1 MHDAIS
7 RECQKRKES
16 LMSAEWIMHKGKRI
30 LYIKYSGLSASEQ
43 LDQIRNA
50 TQILVDTQADD
61 NLTLTDV
68 IGAHV
73 NQDFINLAKEQGKI
87 SREYTKKAAI
97 IGIEGVRKILLRAV
111 NTVSGNIREP
121 FLTMEEAKEWLV
133 Q

>member
-1 MHDAIS
+1 
-7 RECQKRKES
+7 
-16 LMSAEWIMHKGKRI
+16 MSAEWIMHKGKRI